1 MSDDALLERSGI
13 ANACDQA
20 IDGWQVDR

>member
-13 ANACDQA
+13 GDACDKA